1 MKKNLIKFVEI
12 SLTIALLVFVYMKAQ
27 EFAHLVEWQKVPG
40 AFLEILTASMF
51 FFLGYSVLSYHWLL
65 VAREI
70 QPSTPRKQQLAF
82 FASQPYKYLPTSL
95 FTLSFRAKYA
105 KKLGMNVRESSLAQL
120 IENANMVGSSLL
132 YGALIWIYT
141 IDIWLGLLLTATIV
155 IIGVILWRHHHI
167 NIRLKGEH
175 LTLHMRCWLKA
186 ISYCFFAWTLVGIG
200 FFIIAFG
207 IDGTPRLLSAI
218 SASSTAIG
226 SGMLAI
232 FAPGG
237 IGVREVIFYYFGFS
251 ASVIIIWRCI
261 TFVIDI
267 IIGIVAIAMI
277 RRYR

>member
-1 MKKNLIKFVEI
+1 VHE
-12 SLTIALLVFVYMKAQ
+12 LLKAH
-27 EFAHLVEWQKVPG
+27 AKVPFNVHFYAG
-40 AFLEILTASMF
+40 TLEEAKRF
-51 FFLGYSVLSYHWLL
+51 FEIGGTISFTGVVTFAKAYEDIIKAVPLDKMHAETDCPF
-65 VAREI
+65 VAPI
-70 QPSTPRKQQLAF
+70 
-82 FASQPYKYLPTSL
+82 PYRGQRCEPQFVIEVY
-95 FTLSFRAKYA
+95 
-105 KKLGMNVRESSLAQL
+105 KKIAELKNVKVDVVRQQL